1 MARTGFVVKAETA
14 IKLQGPVHRDDAAV
28 CDFYLPLGFSTSS
41 HAKALKAAPVT
52 VRVCNR
58 FARPCRTVERAKER

>member
-41 HAKALKAAPVT
+41 HAKALKQRRSQSECAIVLPG
-52 VRVCNR
+52 
-58 FARPCRTVERAKER
+58 PCRTVERAKER